1 MPQVKQPYS
10 NTADWHG
17 VSRRTVW
24 HWIEEGM
31 PHVKDGMPRTPVRV
45 NTVEA
50 DNWLFQPRL
59 NKVVPKS
66 DSTTLEA
73 ERKRVIKAQ
82 ADREELENEKRRGEL
97 IYFSAALN
105 IITSIASLVASRLK
119 VSLADLRTTW

>member
-1 MPQVKQPYS
+1 LYALDPLVDLTMPQVKQPYS

-17 VSRRTVW
+17 VSKRTVW

-59 NKVVPKS
+59 NKEVLMSCATEHNEVGYIR
-66 DSTTLEA
+66 D
-73 ERKRVIKAQ
+73 
-82 ADREELENEKRRGEL
+82 DRL
-97 IYFSAALN
+97 
-105 IITSIASLVASRLK
+105 ASVANRWSR
-119 VSLADLRTTW
+119 SL